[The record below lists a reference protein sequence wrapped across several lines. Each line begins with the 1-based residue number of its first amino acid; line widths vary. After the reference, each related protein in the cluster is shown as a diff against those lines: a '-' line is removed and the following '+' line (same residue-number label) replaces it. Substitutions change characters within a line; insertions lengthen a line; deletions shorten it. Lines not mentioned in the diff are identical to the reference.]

1 MNKTHVRS
9 RFRALRESL
18 PTEKVVC
25 ASNAIC
31 QRLSAWTPLLKA
43 ETVLTYIAFRNEID
57 LNGLLDLLPHVRWAA
72 PRVKGEHLILH
83 QYDPDR
89 LIRHRFGMLEPAADL
104 PVVVPGTVDV
114 VLVPGTAFDR
124 HGGRLGFGAGFYD
137 RLLSTTPA
145 LRVGVTYDR
154 CLADAIP
161 MTERDQWM
169 DWVVTPTQ
177 MIRCQPR

>member
-1 MNKTHVRS
+1 MNKTQFRG

-18 PTEKVVC
+18 PTEEVVS

-31 QRLSAWTPLLKA
+31 QRLAAWTPLLKA
-43 ETVLTYIAFRNEID
+43 DTVLTYIAFRNEID
-57 LNGLLDLLPHVRWAA
+57 LGNLIELLPHACWAA
-72 PRVKGEHLILH
+72 PRVKGEYLVLH

-89 LIRHRFGMLEPAADL
+89 LTRHRFGMLEPAADL
-104 PVVVPGTVDV
+104 PVVEPGTVDV

-124 HGGRLGFGAGFYD
+124 HGGRLGFGVGFYD
-137 RLLSTTPA
+137 RLLSTTSA

-154 CLADAIP
+154 CLTDAVP
-161 MTERDQWM
+161 MSERDQWM

-177 MIRCQPR
+177 MIRCPPR